1 MRGPHPDQRHRSG
14 RRGGVHVHGAEPV
27 RRGHLH
33 RLHQPRGRQGRQE
46 EQVGQQAQQER
57 QPEAGR
63 RSAAAATTAG
73 GLHATAA
80 ATTVVYAAT
89 AGEQID
95 TTFSKRINNMYRDAL
110 KGSSQFVRTWVEKI
124 VLSYLQ

>member
-1 MRGPHPDQRHRSG
+1 MRGPHSDQRHRSG
-14 RRGGVHVHGAEPV
+14 RRGGVHVHCAEPV

-63 RSAAAATTAG
+63 RCAAAATTAG

-80 ATTVVYAAT
+80 ATTVVHAAT
-89 AGEQID
+89 AGQQID
-95 TTFSKRINNMYRDAL
+95 ATLSRSGITLIQIWPQSDVLHRNFNNLFSI
-110 KGSSQFVRTWVEKI
+110 
-124 VLSYLQ
+124 